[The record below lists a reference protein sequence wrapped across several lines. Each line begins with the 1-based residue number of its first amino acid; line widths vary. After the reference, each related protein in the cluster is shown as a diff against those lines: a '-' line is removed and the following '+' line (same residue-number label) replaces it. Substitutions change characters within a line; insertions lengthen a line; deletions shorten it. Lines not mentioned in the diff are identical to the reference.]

1 MMYAELLKL
10 LKNRNLY
17 ISAAC
22 LLLLVIGAVVLGV
35 KDYRE
40 NVQLLQRIY
49 HHDPNVF
56 ALTSPHLEW
65 VGLGGY
71 RFNVLSS
78 LYYFLFPLLLSIPLV
93 DSIYRERKS
102 GNVHYQLTR
111 MGRNVYY
118 RRKFLF
124 AYISA
129 FLLFLLPLVLG
140 VVLVNLLTNH
150 WDYSSFSQAY
160 RQLVNGTLPLPD
172 NSFEGEKKRLFSP
185 LLEISPYWY
194 VLAYY
199 VMGGLFAGGY
209 VCLGLGFSFL
219 LKNRYLI
226 TLMPQIIYMVC
237 WAALTITSQL
247 GWDPFNFL
255 IPSQPVEGLSYWKI
269 VIVFVLQLLI
279 AVGVFSY
286 GVKKSEDVL

>member
-1 MMYAELLKL
+1 MYIELIKL
-10 LKNRNLY
+10 LKNRNFY

-40 NVQLLQRIY
+40 NVQLLERIY
-49 HHDPNVF
+49 HDNPNVF
-56 ALTSPHLEW
+56 ALASPHLEW
-65 VGLGGY
+65 VGLGGF
-71 RFNVLSS
+71 RFNVFSS

-93 DSIYRERKS
+93 DSIDRERKS

-111 MGRNVYY
+111 MGRSAYY
-118 RRKFLF
+118 WGKFLF
-124 AYISA
+124 SYISA
-129 FLLFLLPLVLG
+129 FFLFLLPLLFG

-172 NSFEGEKKRLFSP
+172 NSFEGEKKSLFSP

-199 VMGGLFAGGY
+199 IIGGLFASGY
-209 VCLGLGFSFL
+209 VCLGLGFSLL

-237 WAALTITSQL
+237 WAALTITNQL
-247 GWDPFNFL
+247 AWDPFNFL

-279 AVGVFSY
+279 AVAVFSY

>member
-1 MMYAELLKL
+1 MYIELRKL

-17 ISAAC
+17 ISVAC

-40 NVQLLQRIY
+40 NVQLLERIY
-49 HHDPNVF
+49 HDNPNVF
-56 ALTSPHLEW
+56 ALASPHLEW
-65 VGLGGY
+65 VGLGGFH
-71 RFNVLSS
+71 FNVLSS

-93 DSIYRERKS
+93 DSIDRERKS

-111 MGRNVYY
+111 MGRGAYY
-118 RRKFLF
+118 RRKFMF
-124 AYISA
+124 TYISA
-129 FLLFLLPLVLG
+129 FFLFLLPLVLG

-160 RQLVNGTLPLPD
+160 RQLIAGTLPLPD
-172 NSFEGEKKRLFSP
+172 NSFEGEKKTLFSS

-194 VLAYY
+194 TLVYY
-199 VMGGLFAGGY
+199 VIGGLFASGY
-209 VCLGLGFSFL
+209 VCLGLGCSLL

-226 TLMPQIIYMVC
+226 TLMPQIIYMLC
-237 WAALTITSQL
+237 WAVLTIIGQL
-247 GWDPFNFL
+247 AWDPFNFL
-255 IPSQPVEGLSYWKI
+255 LPSQPVEGLSYWKMA
-269 VIVFVLQLLI
+269 IVFVLQLLI

>member
-1 MMYAELLKL
+1 MYMELLKL
-10 LKNRNLY
+10 LKNKNFY

-40 NVQLLQRIY
+40 NVELFERIY
-49 HHDPNVF
+49 HHNPNVS
-56 ALTSPHLEW
+56 ALASPHLEW
-65 VGLGGY
+65 VGLGGF

-93 DSIYRERKS
+93 DSIDRERKS
-102 GNVHYQLTR
+102 GNIHYQLTR
-111 MGRNVYY
+111 MGRGVYF
-118 RRKFLF
+118 RRKFVF
-124 AYISA
+124 SYISA
-129 FLLFLLPLVLG
+129 FFLFLLPLVLG

-150 WDYSSFSQAY
+150 WDYSGFSQAY
-160 RQLVNGTLPLPD
+160 RQLVHGTLPLPD
-172 NSFEGEKKRLFSP
+172 NSFEGEKKSLFSP

-199 VMGGLFAGGY
+199 VIGGLFAGGY
-209 VCLGLGFSFL
+209 VCLGLAFSLF

-237 WAALTITSQL
+237 WAALTITNQL
-247 GWDPFNFL
+247 AWDPFNFL

-269 VIVFVLQLLI
+269 VIVFILQLLI